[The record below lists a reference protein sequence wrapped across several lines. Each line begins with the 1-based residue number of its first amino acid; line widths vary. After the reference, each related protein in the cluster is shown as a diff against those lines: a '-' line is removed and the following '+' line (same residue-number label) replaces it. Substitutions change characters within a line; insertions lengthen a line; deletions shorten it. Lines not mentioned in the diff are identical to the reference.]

1 MNKKILTGIA
11 SCALVAMTLCTGA
24 AAQAVSPDSAA
35 VIGTENTSFSDC
47 VEKIRSI
54 YNERYPEQVDVVD
67 GVIDVVTSDKTFLEC
82 YEYEGKTAFR
92 ILEDTLMDALMPTI
106 EPYNYDGT
114 SAWSYYTVPEI
125 MQVEKTYC
133 GVASTQMALIGSG
146 LISNTAYNRGEDK
159 QRAIYSE
166 MNFSIEDG
174 AHITHH
180 VTPYMN
186 KYYSTSATA
195 KYRVKGFTI
204 YSYNK
209 LPYYLSDSLR
219 SNAVPII
226 MIPDTRFLGYYKGYS
241 CSHYMVVKKVDT
253 FNKKITVVDPHYDA
267 RYFGEHTI
275 SFDELYNVIF
285 NAPDPDDRN
294 IWASV
299 YSIDT
304 LGNFEYIY

>member
-1 MNKKILTGIA
+1 MNKKILIGIA
-11 SCALVAMTLCTGA
+11 SCVLAAMTLCTGA
-24 AAQAVSPDSAA
+24 AAQTVLPDSAA
-35 VIGTENTSFSDC
+35 VIDTENTSFSDC
-47 VEKIRSI
+47 VEKIRGV
-54 YNERYPEQVDVVD
+54 YTERYPEQVDVVN
-67 GVIDVVTSDKTFLEC
+67 GVINDLTSDKTFWEC

-92 ILEDTLMDALMPTI
+92 ILEDTLMDALTSTI

-174 AHITHH
+174 AHITYH

-186 KYYSTSATA
+186 KYYSANATA
-195 KYRVKGFTI
+195 KYRVKAFTI
-204 YSYNK
+204 NSYNK

-226 MIPDTRFLGYYKGYS
+226 MIPNTSYLEYYKGYS

-253 FNKKITVVDPHYDA
+253 FNKTLTVVDPNYDT

-275 SFDELYNVIF
+275 SFDELFGCPKNQE
-285 NAPDPDDRN
+285 D

-304 LGNFEYIY
+304 LDEYHYLY